1 MPTARM
7 AQMIFFIGAPVGA
20 DLRALRSRRLIS
32 PGRTEK
38 NHFHLIIKRAR
49 KLARVLVFYRFGEQ
63 SCDAWPRRIIAPPR

>member
-1 MPTARM
+1 
-7 AQMIFFIGAPVGA
+7 MIFLSVRLFGA

-32 PGRTEK
+32 PRRIEK

-63 SCDAWPRRIIAPPR
+63 SCDALPRRMIAPPR